1 MAYISYDKLWESEFD
16 NIVSKR
22 DKLRDLNIQKLKY
35 TILIEQ
41 MKKLEHILNL
51 LLMKTL

>member
-22 DKLRDLNIQKLKY
+22 
-35 TILIEQ
+35 
-41 MKKLEHILNL
+41 KKLQNLNMNNL
-51 LLMKTL
+51 KWKYMIPIKKIKK